1 MESIIKHVLEKTGMS
16 QKEFAEKL
24 YVTPQAVSKWV
35 RGESRPSVD
44 NVERIFE
51 ITGINIMGMAS
62 TTRCS
67 RKKMRTKSL
76 KEIDDYNK
84 AKQEAD
90 TILQAVGIRANYSH
104 AVYKLCTWLLP
115 AVICL
120 THHEMLKR
128 KDDKIEY
135 DWIFSYLSE
144 YFDDT
149 HKNKVKG
156 LYENQ
161 LEYDI
166 YRMEMDLFESFDEKT
181 IPDDEYCREA
191 MDDWYRFDQALVKDN
206 SSPVYNELLVAITEI
221 AELEEYH

>member
-1 MESIIKHVLEKTGMS
+1 MENFIREILKRTGMS
-16 QKEFAEKL
+16 QKELADKL

-51 ITGINIMGMAS
+51 ITGINIMEMTS

-67 RKKMRTKSL
+67 RKNMRTKSL
-76 KEIDDYNK
+76 KEIDDYSK

-90 TILQAVGIRANYSH
+90 IILEATGIRANYSH

-120 THHEMLKR
+120 THHQMLNR
-128 KDDKIEY
+128 KDEEIEY
-135 DWIFSYLSE
+135 DWIFTYLMG
-144 YFDDT
+144 YFDDECM
-149 HKNKVKG
+149 KKVEG

-161 LEYDI
+161 LEYDF
-166 YRMEMDLFESFDEKT
+166 YLMGMDLFESFDEYT

-191 MDDWYRFDQALVKDN
+191 MDDWYRFEKALVKDN

-221 AELEEYH
+221 AELEE